1 MPAGDDVALP
11 AAGIA
16 PGLPAPRLVAASFA
30 SATSVAFVA
39 PAAARA
45 LVPSG
50 RTPATR
56 LACAGSLRYRGA
68 GRSMGRTFQRY
79 LFRQIL
85 LPFSAGLALFTFVL
99 LIARIMKLVELVV
112 NRGVPVLEVLKVF
125 SYILPAFLEVTVPMA
140 LLLACLMAC
149 GRLSADSEFV
159 AMKACGLSLYQFARP
174 FAVVAGFVWLL
185 ATFLAVYVR
194 PLGNAG
200 LKASIF
206 ELARTRASAGLK
218 EHVFNDDFKGLV
230 IYVDAIEPPGNELRR
245 ILISDRRDPD
255 QHNTVIARRG
265 LLVPDEDARTL
276 DLRLFEGTIF
286 TNAEGDPSFHK
297 TDFGSYDVSL
307 DLVEALGQLDRSAKD
322 PSEMTLSELGER
334 IVRLD
339 ATGAKSLK
347 ERVERMR
354 RFSVPFAAIVFTL
367 LAIPLG
373 LQPVRAVRSRG
384 LALSLGIILL
394 YYVLLSAAETLATQ
408 GRAPVGI
415 ALWTPNVVLGLLGAV
430 LFRRAA
436 RERPLG
442 FESRFATL
450 VATLRDRAAATGAA

>member
-1 MPAGDDVALP
+1 
-11 AAGIA
+11 
-16 PGLPAPRLVAASFA
+16 
-30 SATSVAFVA
+30 
-39 PAAARA
+39 
-45 LVPSG
+45 
-50 RTPATR
+50 
-56 LACAGSLRYRGA
+56 
-68 GRSMGRTFQRY
+68 MGRTFQRY

-85 LPFSAGLALFTFVL
+85 LPFSAGLALFTFIL

-112 NRGVPVLEVLKVF
+112 NRGVPLLEVVKVF
-125 SYILPAFLEVTVPMA
+125 SFILPAFLEVTVPMA

-149 GRLSADSEFV
+149 GRLSSDSEFI

-174 FAVVAGFVWLL
+174 FAGVAAVVWLL
-185 ATFLAVYVR
+185 STFLAVYVR

-230 IYVDAIEPPGNELRR
+230 IYVDSIEPPGNELRR
-245 ILISDRRDPD
+245 ILISDRRNPD

-286 TNAEGDPSFHK
+286 TNADGETNFHK
-297 TDFGSYDVSL
+297 TDFGNYDVSL

-322 PSEMTLSELGER
+322 PGEMTLPELSAR
-334 IVRLD
+334 IRKLD
-339 ATGAKSLK
+339 ATGGKSRN
-347 ERVERMR
+347 ERVELMR
-354 RFSVPFAAIVFTL
+354 RFSVPFASLVFTL

-384 LALSLGIILL
+384 LALSLGIILV
-394 YYVLLSAAETLATQ
+394 YYVLLSGAETLASQ
-408 GRAPVGI
+408 GRAPIGL
-415 ALWTPNVVLGLLGAV
+415 ALWTPNLVLGLLGLV

-436 RERPLG
+436 LERPLG
-442 FESRFATL
+442 FESRLAGLADAVRSRL
-450 VATLRDRAAATGAA
+450 VGAGALSR

>member
-1 MPAGDDVALP
+1 MSLAALGPLPRAEAAPAVLADSPPEGVGP
-11 AAGIA
+11 
-16 PGLPAPRLVAASFA
+16 
-30 SATSVAFVA
+30 VA
-39 PAAARA
+39 PALPRARF
-45 LVPSG
+45 
-50 RTPATR
+50 
-56 LACAGSLRYRGA
+56 ACAAALRYLGA
-68 GRSMGRTFQRY
+68 GRSMGSTFQRY

-85 LPFSAGLALFTFVL
+85 LPFAAGLALFTFIL

-174 FAVVAGFVWLL
+174 FAAIAAAVWLL
-185 ATFLAVYVR
+185 STFLAVHVR
-194 PLGNAG
+194 PLGNSG

-286 TNAEGDPSFHK
+286 TNADGDTNFHK

-307 DLVEALGQLDRSAKD
+307 DLVEALGQLDRSEKD
-322 PSEMTLSELGER
+322 PAEMTLPELGDR
-334 IVRLD
+334 IRQLD
-339 ATGAKSLK
+339 AAGGKSRK
-347 ERVERMR
+347 ERVELMR
-354 RFSVPFAAIVFTL
+354 RFSVPFASLVFTL

-415 ALWTPNVVLGLLGAV
+415 ALWTPNIVLGLLGIV

-442 FESRFATL
+442 FETRVGEFLASLRERMASPGA
-450 VATLRDRAAATGAA
+450 VAGP

>member
-1 MPAGDDVALP
+1 
-11 AAGIA
+11 
-16 PGLPAPRLVAASFA
+16 
-30 SATSVAFVA
+30 
-39 PAAARA
+39 
-45 LVPSG
+45 
-50 RTPATR
+50 
-56 LACAGSLRYRGA
+56 
-68 GRSMGRTFQRY
+68 MGKTFQRY

-85 LPFSAGLALFTFVL
+85 LPFSAGLALFTFIL

-112 NRGVPVLEVLKVF
+112 NRGVPLLDVLKVF

-149 GRLSADSEFV
+149 GRLSSDSEFV

-174 FAVVAGFVWLL
+174 FAAIAAVVWLL
-185 ATFLAVYVR
+185 STFLSVYVR

-230 IYVDAIEPPGNELRR
+230 IYVDSIEPPGNELRR
-245 ILISDRRDPD
+245 ILISDRRNPD

-286 TNAEGDPSFHK
+286 TNADGETNFHK
-297 TDFGSYDVSL
+297 TDFGNYDVSL

-322 PSEMTLSELGER
+322 PAEMTLAEISAR
-334 IVRLD
+334 IRELD
-339 ATGAKSLK
+339 ATGGKSRN
-347 ERVERMR
+347 ERVELMR
-354 RFSVPFAAIVFTL
+354 RFSVPFASLVFTL

-394 YYVLLSAAETLATQ
+394 YYVMLSGAETLATQ

-415 ALWTPNVVLGLLGAV
+415 ALWTPNLVLGLIGLV

-442 FESRFATL
+442 FESRFAELT
-450 VATLRDRAAATGAA
+450 ASLRARAAGAGAVSP